1 LRSPVP
7 GAFGVLMNDFTGRT
21 WLLPMLTEWLE
32 SSTRRYFILTGDLGS
47 GKSMTAAWLAGLGPL
62 PLEATPAEQLLKLR
76 SMIHAAHFCVAQS
89 GSTAIGAFTESVAT
103 QLRERVAGFREA
115 AANSLHPSQVDIS
128 VHQFVAGN
136 VEPGGQVTGASI
148 GQINVHGASEESHFD
163 SALRTPLKT
172 LYATGYQKP
181 IVLLI
186 DALDEALTRTVTR
199 GEITLV
205 QLLGKLED
213 LPEQVRV
220 VVTTRDDPRVLKEF
234 FDSVCFDLIEQ
245 APAGSADLR
254 EFVYARLADYPE
266 SRRSPLAKRILDVA
280 EGNFLYARL
289 VISELVPPF
298 EDAEEK
304 VMLGLPKGLPALYT
318 AFLNRELGAD
328 EDRWQGEVKTILGL
342 SAVARGGGLT
352 RTEMSAI
359 SGMDAEPSLRRC
371 KQYLEGELP
380 NGPFR
385 TFHRSFAEFVLDE
398 PTNIHYHVDADA
410 MHRRIADYYWNT
422 FRGNWERCD
431 DYGLDHLASHLYELR
446 ETERLWALLDRE
458 RTEVRYRRSHSSFMG
473 LAEDVGLALQVIE
486 KTEQKEWQIEGKIRH
501 TGKQVRGGLLLAS
514 INSAA
519 ENLSPMDSVEMV
531 RTGRWPSTR
540 ALDHAYRIP
549 DANLR
554 LEMLLA
560 LARAL
565 PELRDEALVSCVAI
579 VKSIRS
585 SEQRVSAAAKLLPAV
600 SGAQRAE
607 LLIAGV
613 DAIRELSDVAMAEQQ
628 GYYQR
633 YMVPVATG
641 VRSRCV
647 DEFSQAL
654 RELWAPDTAL
664 SADLRL
670 RATTEND
677 DQTKRRETLEALA
690 LELRE
695 RAVEA
700 SASGQDTSGRGF
712 RESLRTPARI
722 GDEEPRAKAIAS
734 LTACLTSATNPA
746 AGAGH
751 AASGRA
757 VDGAPGDTQRSLPDS
772 IEAIREMGIS
782 AYLERAPHSRTP
794 PQFPKELTPELLA
807 LLADKR
813 MDLASASSATAMTLW
828 AMKAVARDL
837 DQGQLA
843 IADEIVNRLY
853 EPYGTSIEKQECRF
867 IVAKYRGERERTETA
882 TAIWHTLN
890 GFGSGYSRLDSIIY
904 DKIPFLTDLAT
915 QLPQPQ
921 RQEAFNCLIES
932 VKRAVDRGR
941 GYMTWTLN
949 VRASLAIEL
958 LAHAP
963 DQERF
968 ELASFALEAV
978 RELKAKSAIQNIAW
992 NVLASHLP
1000 GDLLTDAEAVDP
1012 EGFLVRSLPSEL
1024 LSDALA
1030 VSRQKMNAQWL
1041 FALAP
1046 MLPVARWSEALAAAQ
1061 QIGGPAMRADLM
1073 ARFPSLRDLS
1083 LPELHRAWTD
1093 TLNGMA
1099 KLSRPAFLRCL
1110 SALGP
1115 VVLTL
1120 GGTEAVGEALDAIR
1134 ELADWWP

>member
-1 LRSPVP
+1 MRSPVP
-7 GAFGVLMNDFTGRT
+7 GALGVRMNDFTGRT
-21 WLLPMLTEWLE
+21 WLLPILTEWLE
-32 SSTRRYFILTGDLGS
+32 RSTKRYFILIGDLGS

-62 PLEATPAEQLLKLR
+62 PFESASAEQLVTLR
-76 SMIHAAHFCVAQS
+76 SMISAAHFCVAQS

-103 QLRERVAGFREA
+103 QLRDRVAGFGEA
-115 AANSLHPSQVDIS
+115 AAKSLQPSQVDIS
-128 VHQFVAGN
+128 VHQFVGGN
-136 VEPGGQVTGASI
+136 VETGGQVTGASI
-148 GQINVHGASEESHFD
+148 GQINVHGVSEESQFD
-163 SALRTPLKT
+163 FELRTPLKT

-181 IVLLI
+181 IVLLV

-220 VVTTRDDPRVLKEF
+220 VVTTRDDPRVLKQF
-234 FDSVCFDLIEQ
+234 FDSVCFDLKH
-245 APAGSADLR
+245 APAGSADIR
-254 EFVYARLADYPE
+254 EFVYAHLADYPE
-266 SRRSPLAKRILDVA
+266 TRRSALTKRILDVA

-289 VISELVPPF
+289 VTSELVPQF
-298 EDAEEK
+298 EDAEET
-304 VMLGLPKGLPALYT
+304 VMLGLPRGLPALYT

-328 EDRWQGEVKTILGL
+328 EERWHGEVKTILGL
-342 SAVARGGGLT
+342 SSVARGSGLT
-352 RTEMSAI
+352 RAEMSAI

-398 PTNIHYHVDADA
+398 PTNIHYHVDAEA
-410 MHRRIADYYWNT
+410 MHRRIADFYWNT

-446 ETERLWALLDRE
+446 ETDRLWALLDRD
-458 RTEVRYRRSHSSFMG
+458 RTEVRYRRSHFSFMG
-473 LAEDVGLALQVIE
+473 LAEDVGLALQAVE
-486 KTEQKEWQIEGKIRH
+486 KADEKEWQTEGKIRH
-501 TGKQVRGGLLLAS
+501 TGKQIRGGLLLAS

-531 RTGRWPSTR
+531 RTGRWPATR

-554 LEMLLA
+554 LEMLLT

-565 PELRDEALVSCVAI
+565 PELRQEALVSCVAI

-600 SGAQRAE
+600 SGARRAE
-607 LLIAGV
+607 LLITGV
-613 DAIRELSDVAMAEQQ
+613 DAIRELSDVAMQEQQ
-628 GYYQR
+628 GHYQR
-633 YMVPVATG
+633 HMVPVTTG
-641 VRSRCV
+641 VRTRCI
-647 DEFSQAL
+647 DEFSQVL
-654 RELWAPDTAL
+654 RELWAPDRAL
-664 SADLRL
+664 SADRQLRD
-670 RATTEND
+670 ATEND
-677 DQTKRRETLEALA
+677 DQTKRHESLEALA

-695 RAVEA
+695 PAVAA

-712 RESLRTPARI
+712 TDSLRTPARI
-722 GDEEPRAKAIAS
+722 GDEEPRTKAIAT
-734 LTACLTSATNPA
+734 LTACLASATNPG
-746 AGAGH
+746 AGAGPST
-751 AASGRA
+751 SGRA
-757 VDGAPGDTQRSLPDS
+757 VGGAPGDTKQSLPES

-782 AYLERAPHSRTP
+782 AYLERALYLRTP
-794 PQFPKELTPELLA
+794 PQFPKELAPELLVV
-807 LLADKR
+807 LADKR
-813 MDLASASSATAMTLW
+813 MDAASASSVTAMTLW
-828 AMKAVARDL
+828 AMKAVARNL
-837 DQGQLA
+837 DQEQLA
-843 IADEIVNRLY
+843 IAGEIVNRLS
-853 EPYGTSIEKQECRF
+853 EPYGTSIEKQECRL
-867 IVAKYRGERERTETA
+867 IVAKSRSEREGTETA
-882 TAIWHTLN
+882 TAIWQTLN
-890 GFGSGYSRLDSIIY
+890 GAGSGYSRLDNIIY

-921 RQEAFNCLIES
+921 RQEAFNGLIES

-949 VRASLAIEL
+949 VRASLAVEL

-963 DQERF
+963 DQERIS
-968 ELASFALEAV
+968 LARFALEV
-978 RELKAKSAIQNIAW
+978 IRELRAKSAIRNVAW
-992 NVLASHLP
+992 DVLAAHLP

-1024 LSDALA
+1024 LSGALA
-1030 VSRQKMNAQWL
+1030 VSRQKMNARWL

-1046 MLPVARWSEALAAAQ
+1046 VLPVARWSEALAAAQ
-1061 QIGGPAMRADLM
+1061 QIGGPALRADLM
-1073 ARFPSLRDLS
+1073 ARFPSFRDMS
-1083 LPELHRAWTD
+1083 LPELHREWTD
-1093 TLNGMA
+1093 TLNGLA

-1115 VVLTL
+1115 VLLTL
-1120 GGTEAVGEALDAIR
+1120 GGTEAVGQALDAIR